1 MSDEPLVFTNDQ
13 FSGRARVFPLPELV
27 MFPHVMQALHVFEPR
42 YRRMTEDAL
51 GDADPPDLQEAA
63 PIAMATFA
71 GTSWREDYAGTPPLR
86 PVVCVGRIV
95 RHRRLP
101 DGRHDLVLHG
111 VARARI
117 LAMHEPGGDRPY
129 RMAELV
135 PLERPHAP
143 RPPMPGVR
151 SAFEEMLARP
161 RLGRVEGMQQALEW
175 FRRPEMPTHAAVEV
189 AGHVLVRDPEL
200 RYRMLSEAD
209 PVRRASLL
217 RDAVAGIER
226 MVALAER
233 QGSDAW
239 PRGESWN

>member
-1 MSDEPLVFTNDQ
+1 VFEADGIDWTQ
-13 FSGRARVFPLPELV
+13 PIALFPLGTVSLL
-27 MFPHVMQALHVFEPR
+27 PHALQALHVFEPR
-42 YRRMTEDAL
+42 YRQMTEDAI
-51 GDADPPDLQEAA
+51 GDGDPVDLAEAA
-63 PIAMATFA
+63 PIAMAVLA
-71 GTSWREDYAGTPPLR
+71 DHGSLLDYAGTPPLR
-86 PVVCVGRIV
+86 VGRIV
-95 RHRRLP
+95 CHRRLP